1 MSDSMVRIA
10 IDFENP
16 ATEWWENGGRDLWES
31 IAEGFDNNAA
41 LLERSL
47 AESWMAQA
55 SALPGWDT
63 GPEYAP
69 HPIAQSPVDDEDEA
83 LY

>member
-55 SALPGWDT
+55 SALPGWAA
-63 GPEYAP
+63 GPE
-69 HPIAQSPVDDEDEA
+69 HSPNPVRIVEVDEDE
-83 LY
+83 LL

>member
-1 MSDSMVRIA
+1 MSDSMVRIV

-16 ATEWWENGGRDLWES
+16 ATEWWESGGRDMWES

-55 SALPGWDT
+55 SGLPGWSG
-63 GPEYAP
+63 GPEHSP
-69 HPIAQSPVDDEDEA
+69 HPVRIAEVDEDE
-83 LY
+83 LL